1 MATTS
6 VWYLAIMRQS
16 RTALDVVP
24 TTIMSIKLRVAAE
37 KMDARRAPELACLY
51 VDPVRLL
58 LSRSGSAP
66 FVLYGTKSRD
76 KAVRLFQVM
85 QMSNERCTM
94 TRIDEQEVHA
104 AARTGLFTLQIIQ
117 LAAQRVR
124 YASKA

>member
-1 MATTS
+1 
-6 VWYLAIMRQS
+6 LAIMRQS

-85 QMSNERCTM
+85 QMLNERCTM
-94 TRIDEQEVHA
+94 TRIDEQEVDA
-104 AARTGLFTLQIIQ
+104 AARTGLSTLQIIK
-117 LAAQRVR
+117 LAAPFGCHRSDPTR
-124 YASKA
+124 HPAMSC

>member
-1 MATTS
+1 
-6 VWYLAIMRQS
+6 MRQS

-58 LSRSGSAP
+58 LSRTGSAP

-94 TRIDEQEVHA
+94 TRIDEQEVDA
-104 AARTGLFTLQIIQ
+104 AAR
-117 LAAQRVR
+117 
-124 YASKA
+124 